1 MRRLRSERIVGLHE
15 AQVNEDHLATCGL
28 PDDRRLRLLSFNIQ
42 VGNSTQSYRH
52 YLTRSWQHV
61 LPHKGR
67 TSNLDKIGDLLSDF
81 DLVALQEADG
91 GSHRSGYVNQ
101 VKYLAQQGEFP
112 YWYQQLNRNLGRLA
126 QHSNGVLSRLRPS
139 AIEDHPLPGPAGRGA
154 ILVRFGEGPDALA
167 VVIMH
172 LALGTKTRTL
182 QLAYIRELVSGY
194 QHQVLMGDMN
204 THAADLLQTSPL
216 RDLGLLAPQLEA
228 TFPSWRPQR
237 CLDHILLSPSLTLE
251 RVQVLDQP
259 ISDHLPVA
267 VEIRLPGTVGID
279 SLPVVSPTGNEPL
292 A

>member
-1 MRRLRSERIVGLHE
+1 MRRWKNERIVGLHD
-15 AQVNEDHLATCGL
+15 AQVNEDHLSTCGL

-126 QHSNGVLSRLRPS
+126 QHSNGMLSRLRPS

-154 ILVRFGEGPDALA
+154 ILVRFGEGADALA

-172 LALGTKTRTL
+172 LALGT
-182 QLAYIRELVSGY
+182 
-194 QHQVLMGDMN
+194 
-204 THAADLLQTSPL
+204 
-216 RDLGLLAPQLEA
+216 
-228 TFPSWRPQR
+228 
-237 CLDHILLSPSLTLE
+237 
-251 RVQVLDQP
+251 
-259 ISDHLPVA
+259 
-267 VEIRLPGTVGID
+267 
-279 SLPVVSPTGNEPL
+279 
-292 A
+292 

>member
-1 MRRLRSERIVGLHE
+1 MRRWKNERIVGLHE
-15 AQVNEDHLATCGL
+15 PQVNEDHLVACGL

-67 TSNLDKIGDLLSDF
+67 AANLEKIGDLLNDF

-126 QHSNGVLSRLRPS
+126 QHSNGLLSRLRPTS
-139 AIEDHPLPGPAGRGA
+139 IEDHPLPGPAGRGA
-154 ILVRFGEGPDALA
+154 ILVRFGEGDTALI

-172 LALGTKTRTL
+172 LALGAKTRNL
-182 QLAYIRELVSGY
+182 QLAYVRELIGGY

-204 THAADLLQTSPL
+204 THAKDLLQSSPL
-216 RDLGLLAPQLEA
+216 RDLGLLAPQMEA

-251 RVQVLDQP
+251 RVEVLDQP

-267 VEIRLPGTVGID
+267 VEIRLPGSVGVD
-279 SLPVVSPTGNEPL
+279 LLPVLSPSASEPF

>member
-1 MRRLRSERIVGLHE
+1 MLRWKGERTVGLHE
-15 AQVNEDHLATCGL
+15 PQINEDHLASCGI

-42 VGNSTQSYRH
+42 VGNSTQGYRH

-67 TSNLDKIGDLLSDF
+67 AGNLERIGDLLGDF

-91 GSHRSGYVNQ
+91 GSHRSGYINQ

-126 QHSNGVLSRLRPS
+126 QHSNGLLSRLRP
-139 AIEDHPLPGPAGRGA
+139 AVIEDHPLPGPAGRGA
-154 ILVRFGEGPDALA
+154 ILVRFGEGPDALV

-172 LALGTKTRTL
+172 LALGTKTRTR
-182 QLAYIRELVSGY
+182 QLAYIRELIGGY
-194 QHQVLMGDMN
+194 QHHVLMGDMN
-204 THAADLLQTSPL
+204 THANDLLHTSPL
-216 RDLGLLAPQLEA
+216 RDLGLLAPQMEA

-267 VEIRLPGTVGID
+267 VDIRLPGSVGVD
-279 SLPVVSPTGNEPL
+279 SQLALRPPDNEPH

>member
-1 MRRLRSERIVGLHE
+1 MRRWKSERIVGLHE
-15 AQVNEDHLATCGL
+15 AQVNEDHLTSFVM

-42 VGNSTQSYRH
+42 VGNSTQNYRH

-67 TSNLDKIGDLLSDF
+67 AGNLEKIGGLLSDF

-126 QHSNGVLSRLRPS
+126 QHSNGVLSRLRPT

-154 ILVRFGEGPDALA
+154 ILVRFGDGPDAL
-167 VVIMH
+167 VVVVMH
-172 LALGTKTRTL
+172 LALGTKTRTR
-182 QLAYIRELVSGY
+182 QLAYIRELIEGY

-204 THAADLLQTSPL
+204 THANDLLQSSPL
-216 RDLGLLAPQLEA
+216 RDLGLLAPQMEA

-237 CLDHILLSPSLTLE
+237 CLDHILLSSSLTLE
-251 RVQVLDQP
+251 RVRVLDQP

-267 VEIRLPGTVGID
+267 VEIRLPGSVGVD
-279 SLPVVSPTGNEPL
+279 SLPAVIAPASEPL